1 MKVKLWRNEVKV
13 GLMIILGL
21 ALLSAL
27 LLKAARWQP
36 NLNNQHIKIKFNN
49 VGGLLKNA
57 SVSMYGMAIGRV
69 IAIELMG
76 DWVQVTAQID
86 KKAEIR
92 EGYRIVIDIIG
103 IVGEKYI
110 AIINGPIG
118 NKLVKEEPLIGTN
131 PPTIGEI
138 MVQVNDIA
146 QKSSSAI
153 NILKELVATNE
164 EGVRSSIKETRA
176 FISETKDIIRR
187 TINNLDILLARVNR
201 ITEGKESD
209 IAKTV
214 TELKTLATELNK
226 DRERISP
233 IVKSMAVEIDQMIK
247 KSSPVVDGS
256 LENLRKSSEEI
267 KTLTGKIDK
276 YVEDLNKS
284 VSQVVAQVGGVT
296 DSSDK
301 KLQKALIDFGRATAL
316 LNNVLDRA
324 DYLVEDVEKGN
335 GTLGKLIKSDEGYKQ
350 INETIAVSKNA
361 IGKIGDLADN
371 INKRLDSFKQIDT
384 INAMAEYRLNY
395 SSVSE
400 SLQNRLRFTVLPKSN
415 YFYTAG
421 IFLKGED
428 VGYDL
433 LANRKFGENFNFR
446 GGFIKSKA
454 GLGLDYRLIPDR
466 AELSVDGVG
475 ITQKNPE
482 INVDASV
489 KVFRNWY
496 LMFGAEDVISS
507 KPGFNIG
514 VKTVVK

>member
-1 MKVKLWRNEVKV
+1 MTKVKLWRNEVKV

-27 LLKAARWQP
+27 LLKATRWQP

-69 IAIELMG
+69 TAIELMG

-110 AIINGPIG
+110 EIINGPIG

-131 PPTIGEI
+131 PPSIGEI

-146 QKSSSAI
+146 QKSSNAI
-153 NILKELVATNE
+153 NIVKELIDTNKD
-164 EGVRSSIKETRA
+164 GVRSSIKEVRA
-176 FISETKDIIRR
+176 FVSETKDIVRK
-187 TINNLDILLARVNR
+187 TINDLDILLARVNK
-201 ITEGKESD
+201 ITEGKEAD
-209 IAKTV
+209 IAQTI

-284 VSQVVAQVGGVT
+284 VSQVVAQVGNVT

-324 DYLVEDVEKGN
+324 DYLVADVEKGN
-335 GTLGKLIKSDEGYKQ
+335 GTLGKLVKSDESYKQ
-350 INETIAVSKNA
+350 LNETIAISKNA
-361 IGKIGDLADN
+361 IGKISDVTDN
-371 INKRLDSFKQIDT
+371 INRKLDSLNGIST
-384 INAMAEYRLNY
+384 INAMAEYRLGYN
-395 SSVSE
+395 SLSE
-400 SLQNRLRFTVLPKSN
+400 SLQNQLRFSVLPKSH
-415 YFYTAG
+415 YSYTAG
-421 IFLKGED
+421 LFMKGDD
-428 VGYDL
+428 VKYDL
-433 LANRKFGENFNFR
+433 LAGRKFGNFNVR

-454 GLGLDYRLIPDR
+454 GLGVDYWLIPNR
-466 AELSVDGVG
+466 AGLSVYGVG
-475 ITQKNPE
+475 ITHKEPE
-482 INVDASV
+482 IDIDASIR
-489 KVFRNWY
+489 VFRDWY
-496 LMFGAEDVISS
+496 LMFGAEDVTNSE
-507 KPGFNIG
+507 PGFNVG
-514 VKTVVK
+514 VKAVFK